1 MLINYLNPGRKLFFP
16 GKIFILILT
25 VLLISC
31 SSASVK
37 KELSAKTDSLMESLI
52 SGNYS
57 GFPEIES
64 ALNSLD
70 PSESENIKNALSG
83 IEDWKTEIKILS
95 ENRAAAEVKADINK
109 RQTVFIFTYSTVDNE
124 WVLDEK
130 ISLKQNIEVI
140 PFIGLEQD

>member
-31 SSASVK
+31 SSVSVK

-57 GFPEIES
+57 VFPEIES
-64 ALNSLD
+64 ALGKLD
-70 PSESENIKNALSG
+70 PSESENIKTTLTG
-83 IEDWKTEIKILS
+83 IENWETEISILS
-95 ENRAAAEVKADINK
+95 DYQAAAEVTAEINGK
-109 RQTVFIFTYSTVDNE
+109 QTVFLFTYTAVNKE
-124 WVLDEK
+124 WSLDER
-130 ISLKQNIEVI
+130 ISLTRNIEFI